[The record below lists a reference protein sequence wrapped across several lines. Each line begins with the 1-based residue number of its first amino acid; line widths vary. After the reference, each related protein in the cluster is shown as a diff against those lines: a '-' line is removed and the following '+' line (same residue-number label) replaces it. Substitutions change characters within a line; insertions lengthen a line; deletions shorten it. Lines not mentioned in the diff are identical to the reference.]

1 MYKIII
7 LFLVT
12 VLTISCSTSNRI
24 EKPIEASNGASI
36 VGIWAMHPLRNGIA
50 NVVEF
55 TNDGKINLH
64 SFNCRENS
72 NGPVESS
79 TYTMTESGK
88 NIRLEADGEIQNLKL
103 ISIAAKDLTLGQSV
117 GEELIKFSYLKV
129 NRVAPLCFLYRESSD
144 EKSKRTAFNESEFL
158 NAPVIPDNKNILR
171 YVGKWANDEGVVQIE
186 VKLNPDGQY
195 MIFKDNDENW
205 NYLYK
210 QVRWSDANLMYQAFA
225 YSNKPELYDH
235 PYHKSNQAAILA
247 PVNDFKKIK
256 WSFFISGER
265 FGYILKRKN

>member
-1 MYKIII
+1 MAQDLTGTLKKIKETGTITI
-7 LFLVT
+7 GHRDASVPFSYYDDKQQVVGYAHDICLFVAEE
-12 VLTISCSTSNRI
+12 I
-24 EKPIEASNGASI
+24 K
-36 VGIWAMHPLRNGIA
+36 
-50 NVVEF
+50 
-55 TNDGKINLH
+55 
-64 SFNCRENS
+64 RE
-72 NGPVESS
+72 
-79 TYTMTESGK
+79 
-88 NIRLEADGEIQNLKL
+88 LKL
-103 ISIAAKDLTLGQSV
+103 PKL
-117 GEELIKFSYLKV
+117 
-129 NRVAPLCFLYRESSD
+129 
-144 EKSKRTAFNESEFL
+144 
-158 NAPVIPDNKNILR
+158 
-171 YVGKWANDEGVVQIE
+171 E

-265 FGYILKRKN
+265 FDYILKRKN